1 MTSEEWI
8 KKLENEKLDLE
19 KSEFWKLLIGW
30 IMDRVMVNKS
40 VCHTRDLEDQKAVA
54 SVSRAQGMLQFVED
68 FFQVQRRI
76 IKKGSAKQ

>member
-1 MTSEEWI
+1 MTSEEWL
-8 KKLENEKLDLE
+8 KKLENEKIDLE
-19 KSEFWKLLIGW
+19 KSEFWKLLMGW
-30 IMDRVMVNKS
+30 VMDRVTVNKS
-40 VCHTRDLEDQKAVA
+40 VCYTRDLEDQKAVA

>member
-1 MTSEEWI
+1 MTSEEWL
-8 KKLENEKLDLE
+8 KKLENEKIDLE
-19 KSEFWKLLIGW
+19 KSEFWKLLMGW
-30 IMDRVMVNKS
+30 VMDRVMVNKS

>member
-1 MTSEEWI
+1 MTSEEWL
-8 KKLENEKLDLE
+8 KKLENEKIDLE

-30 IMDRVMVNKS
+30 VMDRVMVNKS

>member
-1 MTSEEWI
+1 MTNEEWL

-30 IMDRVMVNKS
+30 VMDRVMVNKS

>member
-1 MTSEEWI
+1 MTSEEWL
-8 KKLENEKLDLE
+8 KKLENEKIDLE

-30 IMDRVMVNKS
+30 VMDRVTVNKS

>member
-30 IMDRVMVNKS
+30 VMDRVMVNKS